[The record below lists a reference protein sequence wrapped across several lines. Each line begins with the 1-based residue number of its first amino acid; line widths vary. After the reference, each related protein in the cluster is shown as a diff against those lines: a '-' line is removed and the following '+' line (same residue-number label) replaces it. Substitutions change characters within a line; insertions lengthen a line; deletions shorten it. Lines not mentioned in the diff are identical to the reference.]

1 MILKKRKSELKQ
13 RVKVSLA
20 KYFGMFCHD
29 CSYNIRFIFTNT
41 KLLIFRTPKNQNIPN
56 RRLSSLKFRFS
67 IEGISN
73 LNCLQGGQEK
83 AGNQVHYRLIL
94 ETVIRFK
101 IVSIKHIKS
110 IKSRKHETK
119 NMQYTQAT

>member
-1 MILKKRKSELKQ
+1 
-13 RVKVSLA
+13 
-20 KYFGMFCHD
+20 MFCHD

-41 KLLIFRTPKNQNIPN
+41 KLLIFRTPKNIPN
-56 RRLSSLKFRFS
+56 TRSSSLKFRFS
-67 IEGISN
+67 IEGIFN

-101 IVSIKHIKS
+101 IIETYKTW
-110 IKSRKHETK
+110 KHETK
-119 NMQYTQAT
+119 NMQYAQATTEMC